1 MTHKDNGY
9 TTPQHQN
16 LRRAPCMTF
25 TADGVPWSL
34 KLISHARAEIE
45 DARALRDSEVFLPH
59 CPVNVPTFMLVQTIA
74 RLLITGRDAL
84 VKIQE
89 KMAAKQAVSMSQLS
103 LPSRA
108 YALALSLSLPLQT
121 PRGIRVRAC
130 APFLF

>member
-9 TTPQHQN
+9 TTPQPQN
-16 LRRAPCMTF
+16 LRRAPWMTF

-59 CPVNVPTFMLVQTIA
+59 CPVNVATFMLVQTIA

-103 LPSRA
+103 R
-108 YALALSLSLPLQT
+108 SLPVLMHW
-121 PRGIRVRAC
+121 PSVSRCRCRRLAE
-130 APFLF
+130 